1 MQYKSRFLRKWKSKG
16 QAVLETAFVF
26 TMILVLTFAIVN
38 IGVMLHTKTIATYAA
53 FMSARSYQ
61 VFGDQTG
68 AAFFDEVST
77 TPSSG
82 DGKDLKLLSDLGN
95 TVTALRVAEDIF
107 TCSLPWVKVPEGDA
121 QSTLTA
127 FQNKNDMS
135 SRCMEGK
142 RKYETTNIGKTIKF
156 APFEKDNKKI
166 LDKPQLN
173 EVVGAYAEKGRKPM
187 RYGILSIKYRTPI
200 LFNPMNVFGTPLSAS
215 QADKTLMPLR
225 AGSSGDLMLYDEVFV
240 PVLLNPGLSEGLS
253 KPDPSKKSDEDEF
266 KK

>member
-1 MQYKSRFLRKWKSKG
+1 VVQSNFLRVKKDKG

-26 TMILVLTFAIVN
+26 SMILILTFAVVN
-38 IGVMLHTKTIATYAA
+38 LGVMLHTKMVATYAA

-68 AAFFDEVST
+68 AEFFDEQGANDSAGA
-77 TPSSG
+77 S
-82 DGKDLKLLSDLGN
+82 KDKRLLSDLGK

-107 TCSLPWVKVPEGDA
+107 TCSLPWMKVPDGDA
-121 QSTLTA
+121 QSAFTA
-127 FQNKNDMS
+127 MQNKNDSS

-142 RKYETTNIGKTIKF
+142 RKYEITNIGKSIKF
-156 APFEKDNKKI
+156 APFEKDSKKI

-173 EVVGAYAEKGRKPM
+173 EVVGAYSEKGRKPM

-200 LFNPMNVFGTPLSAS
+200 LFNPMNVFGTPVSSS
-215 QADKTLMPLR
+215 QFDKTLMPLHS
-225 AGSSGDLMLYDEVFV
+225 GSSGDLLLYDEVFV

-253 KPDPSKKSDEDEF
+253 KPDPTKKAVDDDF

>member
-1 MQYKSRFLRKWKSKG
+1 MNIKNHFLRQSKVKG

-26 TMILVLTFAIVN
+26 TMILFLTFAIVN

-53 FMSARSYQ
+53 FMAGRSYQ

-68 AAFFDEVST
+68 ADFFDEA
-77 TPSSG
+77 G
-82 DGKDLKLLSDLGN
+82 EKKQKLLGDQK

-121 QSTLTA
+121 QSTFNPLDT
-127 FQNKNDMS
+127 KKDPT

-156 APFEKDNKKI
+156 SPFDKDKVESFQK
-166 LDKPQLN
+166 KPQLN
-173 EVVGAYAEKGRKPM
+173 EVVGGYSETGRKPM
-187 RYGILSIKYRTPI
+187 RYGILSIKYRTPV
-200 LFNPMNVFGTPLSAS
+200 LFNPMNVFYNQSAS
-215 QADKTLMPLR
+215 AGKTPDALMPVR
-225 AGSSGDLMLYDEVFV
+225 KGSDGELLIYDEVFV
-240 PVLLNPGLSEGLS
+240 PILLNPGLSEGLS
-253 KPDPSKKSDEDEF
+253 EPDKTKKSVEDEF